1 MKVHVAHVAHVFSGE
16 VNQKERQKMKQTPEQ
31 WDALVGRLNGG
42 SCPVL
47 PNHGYKVAP
56 VGLAVEPIPGMNFSR
71 IFDLKEGGSGYAIE
85 VTLRNDANRP
95 IDIVGFRIRTPWGIP
110 KLTLLRPPNYAFRE
124 PGPSYDA
131 DFVINRY
138 FQKRKSRLLPNK
150 ETEGLLIASSEDE
163 IAEGVQHFDSV
174 FLTLDVFDSRS
185 NVFSGH
191 FGVRVDRRER
201 IAREL
206 RNQKSRSARP
216 KSVPKP
222 EELHE
227 VCV

>member
-1 MKVHVAHVAHVFSGE
+1 M
-16 VNQKERQKMKQTPEQ
+16 QQTAEQ
-31 WDALVGRLNGG
+31 WDALVGRLNVGG
-42 SCPVL
+42 CPVL
-47 PNHGYKVAP
+47 ANHGYKIAP
-56 VGLAVEPIPGMNFSR
+56 VGLAVQPIPGVNFSR

-85 VTLRNDANRP
+85 VTLRNYASRP

-110 KLTLLRPPNYAFRE
+110 KLTLLQAPNYAFPE

-138 FQKRKSRLLPNK
+138 FQKRKSRLLPSK
-150 ETEGLLIASSEDE
+150 ETEGLFIASSEDE

-206 RNQKSRSARP
+206 RKQKTRSAQL

-222 EELHE
+222 DQVHK
-227 VCV
+227 VFVNA